1 MSENQHC
8 TYVRNNEPA
17 SSGVEKDLR
26 FARPPWA
33 IVFAFGGGTIS
44 NYSPKMWQMLS
55 LHFSPDDGLTR
66 QRLIE
71 LRRRLNWSRAMTS
84 AVLATAEG
92 SIAKW
97 EDGTRSF
104 SGPARRLI
112 NLLYHLFLEPE
123 KARHG
128 LDLIF
133 WHRSDECID
142 FYKSIFDEENSAPQR
157 ERMEKEE
164 TIEDGCPHSD
174 SQRSKNQREEE
185 MLELYNSSD
194 DLDLRQQIASDLFKE
209 FGITVEP

>member
-1 MSENQHC
+1 MNSFTEKHNENEGRAIVSENQHC
-8 TYVRNNEPA
+8 PYVRNNEPA

-26 FARPPWA
+26 FARPPWVIA
-33 IVFAFGGGTIS
+33 FAFDGGTIP
-44 NYSPKMWQMLS
+44 NYSAKMWQMLS

-66 QRLIE
+66 QRLLE
-71 LRRRLNWSRAMTS
+71 LRRRLNWSRAMAS

-104 SGPARRLI
+104 SGPTRRLI

-142 FYKSIFDEENSAPQR
+142 FYQSVFAPQGDN
-157 ERMEKEE
+157 EKEE
-164 TIEDGCPHSD
+164 RVAKT
-174 SQRSKNQREEE
+174 
-185 MLELYNSSD
+185 
-194 DLDLRQQIASDLFKE
+194 
-209 FGITVEP
+209 T

>member
-1 MSENQHC
+1 MIEKHDC
-8 TYVRNNEPA
+8 PHVRNGEPA
-17 SSGVEKDLR
+17 SGGAEKNLR
-26 FARPPWA
+26 FARPPWL
-33 IVFAFGGGTIS
+33 IVFAFDGGTIP
-44 NYSPKMWQMLS
+44 NYSAKMWQMLS
-55 LHFSPDDGLTR
+55 LHFSPDDDLTQ

-71 LRRRLNWSRAMTS
+71 LRRRLNWSRAMAS
-84 AVLATAEG
+84 AVLAAAEG

-97 EDGTRSF
+97 ECGTRSF
-104 SGPARRLI
+104 SGPTRRLR

-133 WHRSDECID
+133 WHKSGQCID
-142 FYKSIFDEENSAPQR
+142 FYKSIFDEENSASQR

>member
-1 MSENQHC
+1 M
-8 TYVRNNEPA
+8 T
-17 SSGVEKDLR
+17 KDPTQDFR
-26 FARPPWA
+26 FSTPPW
-33 IVFAFGGGTIS
+33 FLAFSFDGGTIP
-44 NYSPKMWQMLS
+44 NYSAKMWQMLS
-55 LHFSPDDGLTR
+55 LHFSPDDDLTR
-66 QRLIE
+66 QRLVE

-84 AVLATAEG
+84 AVLAAAEG

-97 EDGTRSF
+97 ETEKRSF
-104 SGPARRLI
+104 NGPTRRLI
-112 NLLYHLFLEPE
+112 HLLYHLFLEPE

-164 TIEDGCPHSD
+164 TIEDGYPHSD
-174 SQRSKNQREEE
+174 PQRSKNQREEE